1 MDILS
6 VLITTGTAEEY
17 DFSRLLKI
25 IDELCDSQVLLSN
38 DLIVQSNRSTYLPKN
53 FEVHSMFSR
62 AKFEQVLQDADYLIS
77 HAGTGSVISALKA
90 EKRVILFPRLAE
102 YGEHI
107 DNHQLE
113 ISKVFE
119 EKGFAL
125 VAKDKEDLIMCINK
139 IGIFQPEKF
148 QSNILNFVNVI
159 EEILKDTLEN
169 ERG

>member
-25 IDELCDSQVLLSN
+25 IDELCDRQILLSD
-38 DLIVQSNRSTYLPKN
+38 DLIVQSNGNTYIPKN

-62 AKFEQVLQDADYLIS
+62 AKFEQALQDADYLIS

-90 EKRVILFPRLAE
+90 EKKVILFPRLE
-102 YGEHI
+102 QYGELI

-113 ISKVFE
+113 ICKAFE
-119 EKGFAL
+119 EKGYVL
-125 VAKDKEDLIMCINK
+125 VAKDKEELITCINK
-139 IGIFQPEKF
+139 IRVFLPEKF
-148 QSNILNFVNVI
+148 QSNTLNFVKI
-159 EEILKDTLEN
+159 IKEILKFVDE
-169 ERG
+169 E